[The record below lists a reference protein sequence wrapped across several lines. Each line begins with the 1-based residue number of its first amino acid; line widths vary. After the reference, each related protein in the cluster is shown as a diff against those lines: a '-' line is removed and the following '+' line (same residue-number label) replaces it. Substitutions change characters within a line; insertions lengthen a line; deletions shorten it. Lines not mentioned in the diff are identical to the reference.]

1 MLHFLLLLGCLVTLK
16 GQSAAAEG
24 SWIPPPTFHTQPWAL
39 PASIRKA
46 QEGAHAPRTEQNSA
60 EKPADPCAKG
70 PSITTTQLL
79 TTPAAQLTSTSQP
92 RNFTPVAAATVKMRS
107 FTELSNDA
115 IITFIDKFA
124 RQIQARVNETIK
136 MTVKKITRVTP

>member
-1 MLHFLLLLGCLVTLK
+1 MLRFLLLLGCLVTLK

-24 SWIPPPTFHTQPWAL
+24 EFDHKQILTSPTWKTRRRN
-39 PASIRKA
+39 ASDRDQQA
-46 QEGAHAPRTEQNSA
+46 MRHPDSA

-79 TTPAAQLTSTSQP
+79 TTPAAQLTSTSPP
-92 RNFTPVAAATVKMRS
+92 RNFTPVTAAVVKMRS
-107 FTELSNDA
+107 VTELSNDA
-115 IITFIDKFA
+115 IITFIEEFA